1 MYSHKIGIQR
11 RQIEDAIVQS
21 FQAVDFHQKHHRYV
35 EQDVFWDY
43 IFGWHNLMRYY
54 ELSSDITIG
63 QNMLELYI
71 VTVDLLQL
79 VVQDQRLRE
88 RRRDRA
94 LNALYQINY
103 YVDQVMLHIERNA
116 DSTDNRDGHLN

>member
-11 RQIEDAIVQS
+11 RQIEDAIIQS
-21 FQAVDFHQKHHRYV
+21 FQVVDFHQKNHRYV
-35 EQDVFWDY
+35 EQDLFWDY

-54 ELSSDITIG
+54 ELSSDTTIG
-63 QNMLELYI
+63 QNMLDLYT
-71 VTVDLLQL
+71 VTVNLLQL
-79 VVQDQRLRE
+79 VAQDQRLRE

-103 YVDQVMLHIERNA
+103 YVDQVMLYIERNA